1 VSVPLIVA
9 IALVAVGLM
18 VIGLTAI
25 RVPEQHAYV
34 VERLGR
40 YDRTLE
46 AGFYLAFPLVD
57 AVRHRLSL
65 AEQALAVP
73 TEACR
78 TRDDR
83 QVWVDGAVVIRITD
97 PRKASYDVADYRAAI
112 RQVARTTV
120 RRRVADVEL
129 DRLHADRDAIC
140 AATAADLRPVADAWG
155 ITVLRYDM
163 TDISRHNKETAA

>member
-1 VSVPLIVA
+1 MSVPLIS
-9 IALVAVGLM
+9 ALAVVVSGLI
-18 VIGLTAI
+18 VLGLTARI
-25 RVPEQHAYV
+25 VPQQHVFV

-40 YDRTLE
+40 YSHSLG
-46 AGFYLAFPLVD
+46 AGFHVLFPLVD
-57 AVRHRLSL
+57 VVRHKHSL
-65 AEQALAVP
+65 AEQTLAVP
-73 TEACR
+73 AEACR

>member
-1 VSVPLIVA
+1 MNGPLIVA
-9 IALVAVGLM
+9 LALVAVGL
-18 VIGLTAI
+18 VVLVLTAI
-25 RVPEQHAYV
+25 RVPEQHAYI

-46 AGFYLAFPLVD
+46 AGFYLAFPVVD
-57 AVRHRLSL
+57 AIRHKLSL
-65 AEQALAVP
+65 AEQTLAVP

-83 QVWVDGAVVIRITD
+83 QVWIDGAVVIRIAD

-112 RQVARTTV
+112 QQIARTTV

-129 DRLHADRDAIC
+129 DRLHADRDAVC
-140 AATAADLRPVADAWG
+140 AATAADLRPVADAWASPCSA
-155 ITVLRYDM
+155 T
-163 TDISRHNKETAA
+163 T